1 MATYNNTICKSL
13 LVTMVTVP
21 IFRQLHQSS
30 NRVRDNGDATK
41 PRSNGTV
48 PGVGKSNGTVP
59 CGRPS
64 ILRKSTDKDGTASE
78 TTSGLSSIIY
88 SIQYRLYSYT
98 HVTCYPGIILC
109 SPGLRMCLYLQVQ
122 YPRPMVI
129 VITLSGVSSQD
140 MKIRFVTSDSET
152 QTEKDPSSD
161 RSQTNLLETT
171 GPPPE
176 QLQTEPNQTIFHLDK

>member
-1 MATYNNTICKSL
+1 
-13 LVTMVTVP
+13 
-21 IFRQLHQSS
+21 
-30 NRVRDNGDATK
+30 
-41 PRSNGTV
+41 
-48 PGVGKSNGTVP
+48 
-59 CGRPS
+59 
-64 ILRKSTDKDGTASE
+64 
-78 TTSGLSSIIY
+78 
-88 SIQYRLYSYT
+88 
-98 HVTCYPGIILC
+98 
-109 SPGLRMCLYLQVQ
+109 MCFYLQVQ

>member
-1 MATYNNTICKSL
+1 MEIPPSPAVTELY
-13 LVTMVTVP
+13 LVLVRVTVLYRVGAHP
-21 IFRQLHQSS
+21 YLENQQRRMVLLQRQLQ
-30 NRVRDNGDATK
+30 V
-41 PRSNGTV
+41 
-48 PGVGKSNGTVP
+48 
-59 CGRPS
+59 C
-64 ILRKSTDKDGTASE
+64 L
-78 TTSGLSSIIY
+78 LSYTLY
-88 SIQYRLYSYT
+88 SIHYILYT
-98 HVTCYPGIILC
+98 HLTCYLTCYPGIILY
-109 SPGLRMCLYLQVQ
+109 SPGLRMCFYLQVQ